1 VYKYNF
7 YIIFFSVLC
16 KQFPFNFV
24 RKGCDRI
31 GSRPVGFG
39 GHKIKQR
46 GYAVKYK
53 IIRSQP
59 KLSTAFV
66 LCMVFEP
73 QDSFI
78 KIDSLSFELR
88 KLVIFGKNKKE
99 KKISNTIQ
107 Q

>member
-1 VYKYNF
+1 M
-7 YIIFFSVLC
+7 
-16 KQFPFNFV
+16 
-24 RKGCDRI
+24 
-31 GSRPVGFG
+31 
-39 GHKIKQR
+39 
-46 GYAVKYK
+46 
-53 IIRSQP
+53 
-59 KLSTAFV
+59 STAFV

-107 Q
+107 QWIHLGFSIFDAWLFKWGDRS